1 MESQV
6 GLVLLGF
13 LVGTFGTM
21 IGAGG
26 GFILT
31 PVLLLLYAHDSP
43 DTITSISLAVT
54 FVNAFSGSLAYGRM
68 KRINYRYGLIF
79 AAATVPG
86 SIVGALATYYVQRRQ
101 FDFIF
106 ATALMVAAT
115 LIFLKTPHDR
125 DDEALRSVTLSPP
138 QLLLGIAISVMVGF
152 VSSFLGIGGG
162 VIHVPALAG
171 ILHFPV
177 HIATA
182 TSHFILAIATL
193 VGVLVHI
200 LSGTFQ
206 HGVVRTI
213 YLALGVLVG
222 AQVGAFLSTKVKGKI
237 IIRTLAVAL
246 SFVALRLFLLS
257 TSGR

>member
-1 MESQV
+1 MLHPVHTFVKGMGTLSMEAQA

-68 KRINYRYGLIF
+68 KRINYRYGLLF

-86 SIVGALATYYVQRRQ
+86 AIVGALSTYYVQRRM
-101 FDFIF
+101 FDLIFAAALMAVAAFIF
-106 ATALMVAAT
+106 
-115 LIFLKTPHDR
+115 IKTPADR
-125 DDEALRSVTLSPP
+125 GRTPPGSVHLSSR
-138 QLLLGIAISVMVGF
+138 QVLLGIAISILVGF

-162 VIHVPALAG
+162 IIHVPALSG
-171 ILHFPV
+171 ILFFPV
-177 HIATA
+177 HTATA

-193 VGVLVHI
+193 VAVLVHV

-206 HGVVRTI
+206 HGLVRTF
-213 YLALGVLVG
+213 YLALGVLAG
-222 AQVGAFLSTKVKGKI
+222 AQLGAFLSTKVKGK
-237 IIRTLAVAL
+237 
-246 SFVALRLFLLS
+246 
-257 TSGR
+257 